1 MYMIPALPLVPSFE
15 LISQEALQCIPK
27 TLRHVVFFFSQRCW
41 LILALVW
48 KTALWMGYQCI
59 STDLKQH
66 ALWLLDNGYLAHK
79 VQEIFNVSHSSM
91 GLLQNPLQGCP
102 HSLTVTQTHSLIQM
116 VQNTSNIY
124 LYELPDW
131 LALEH
136 DIMVSWMTLH
146 HIIQDAGL
154 SYKLLRWC
162 AME

>member
-1 MYMIPALPLVPSFE
+1 MYMIPAQPLVPSFE

-27 TLRHVVFFFSQRCW
+27 TLRHVFFFFLRGADLSWRWYEKLLCEW
-41 LILALVW
+41 AINVSVPA
-48 KTALWMGYQCI
+48 
-59 STDLKQH
+59 DLKQH
-66 ALWLLDNGYLAHK
+66 VLWFLDNGYLAHE
-79 VQEIFNVSHSSM
+79 VQDIFNVSHSSM

-136 DIMVSWMTLH
+136 DIMVS
-146 HIIQDAGL
+146 
-154 SYKLLRWC
+154 
-162 AME
+162 